1 MCAWIF
7 SSLYTRKNSPLAIQP
22 RPTDDDAEAF
32 TTKLALVPNA
42 TGPQEQ
48 GAGGD
53 PPKKNIGGQIM
64 YAHHI
69 ITCPTPLDFQ
79 YFLRPCATAADS
91 T

>member
-53 PPKKNIGGQIM
+53 ALPKKNNQGGRLCM
-64 YAHHI
+64 P
-69 ITCPTPLDFQ
+69 ITLLLAPYP
-79 YFLRPCATAADS
+79 P
-91 T
+91 

>member
-42 TGPQEQ
+42 TGLQEQ
-48 GAGGD
+48 GQWGNP
-53 PPKKNIGGQIM
+53 PPKINK
-64 YAHHI
+64 
-69 ITCPTPLDFQ
+69 
-79 YFLRPCATAADS
+79 
-91 T
+91 

>member
-42 TGPQEQ
+42 TG
-48 GAGGD
+48 AT
-53 PPKKNIGGQIM
+53 PPPPPPPP
-64 YAHHI
+64 H
-69 ITCPTPLDFQ
+69 PTP
-79 YFLRPCATAADS
+79 RKNMADE
-91 T
+91 

>member
-42 TGPQEQ
+42 TGPT
-48 GAGGD
+48 
-53 PPKKNIGGQIM
+53 P
-64 YAHHI
+64 
-69 ITCPTPLDFQ
+69 PTPPQ
-79 YFLRPCATAADS
+79 EKKIGR
-91 T
+91 

>member
-53 PPKKNIGGQIM
+53 PPQKKYWGVD
-64 YAHHI
+64 YV
-69 ITCPTPLDFQ
+69 CPSHYYLPH
-79 YFLRPCATAADS
+79 PP
-91 T
+91 